1 MSNYQRLISYIYA
14 YEGGIKGK
22 NIGFAKLETRGAQ
35 CRLTVSV
42 KRIYVGGN
50 PIGVYLLSG
59 DKELRIGTLFARNGA
74 GEFRTVVNTQ
84 DVEGSGHSIE
94 ECYGLT
100 VHDTESAWRCYTTI
114 WEDAVAHA
122 AEVELEEVTA
132 EKMGQKNDVRN
143 GAEHDSQ
150 EIQGKMTSEE
160 FPISREIEAEV
171 EREELEQLG
180 ILRIKEKNTECSAEP
195 ELMAGRTGAEPGSR
209 AEAELESEKAEK
221 PGWKLEPE
229 AEPGIESEPEP
240 ELEIESE
247 AEPGL
252 KLEIE
257 SEPEPGPELKSEP
270 ETGLEL
276 ESESELEPEVK
287 PELEMES
294 KSEQESEPEP
304 EQESETGPG
313 SGEEPEAGPETGSEP
328 APEWESLSGMEAAP
342 APSPAASNPVQDPA
356 AENDS
361 RRRFKVVSKEKPLT
375 SSIPSPFRKEE
386 EAKSEE
392 ETWAVLRDRYPKI
405 LAFDYEDGCEILT
418 IKPQDIGLLPRENW
432 IYGSNSFLLHGYY
445 YYRYLILARLN
456 QPGGRGRYLLGVP
469 GHYVSNEKYMASMF
483 GFSDFVLSKKQPPKD
498 SRFGYWYTDIK
509 MSQ

>member
-132 EKMGQKNDVRN
+132 EKMGQKNAVRN
-143 GAEHDSQ
+143 GEERGSQ
-150 EIQGKMTSEE
+150 EIQGKVTSEE

-276 ESESELEPEVK
+276 ESESELEP
-287 PELEMES
+287 
-294 KSEQESEPEP
+294 
-304 EQESETGPG
+304 
-313 SGEEPEAGPETGSEP
+313 
-328 APEWESLSGMEAAP
+328 
-342 APSPAASNPVQDPA
+342 
-356 AENDS
+356 
-361 RRRFKVVSKEKPLT
+361 
-375 SSIPSPFRKEE
+375 
-386 EAKSEE
+386 
-392 ETWAVLRDRYPKI
+392 
-405 LAFDYEDGCEILT
+405 
-418 IKPQDIGLLPRENW
+418 
-432 IYGSNSFLLHGYY
+432 
-445 YYRYLILARLN
+445 
-456 QPGGRGRYLLGVP
+456 
-469 GHYVSNEKYMASMF
+469 
-483 GFSDFVLSKKQPPKD
+483 
-498 SRFGYWYTDIK
+498 
-509 MSQ
+509 

>member
-50 PIGVYLLSG
+50 LIGVYLLSG

-180 ILRIKEKNTECSAEP
+180 ILRIKERNTECSAEP

-221 PGWKLEPE
+221 PGWKPE
-229 AEPGIESEPEP
+229 LGIESEPGPEP
-240 ELEIESE
+240 EIESE

-252 KLEIE
+252 TLEIE
-257 SEPEPGPELKSEP
+257 SERELGPELELEAEPEPKTKLGPGPELEMKSKAEP
-270 ETGLEL
+270 
-276 ESESELEPEVK
+276 
-287 PELEMES
+287 
-294 KSEQESEPEP
+294 
-304 EQESETGPG
+304 
-313 SGEEPEAGPETGSEP
+313 EPEAGPETGSEP

>member
-180 ILRIKEKNTECSAEP
+180 ILRIKERNTECSAEP

-209 AEAELESEKAEK
+209 AEAEPESEKAEK
-221 PGWKLEPE
+221 PGWKPE
-229 AEPGIESEPEP
+229 LGIESEPGPEP
-240 ELEIESE
+240 EIESE

-252 KLEIE
+252 TLEIE
-257 SEPEPGPELKSEP
+257 SETELGPELELEAEPEPKTKLGPGPELEMKSKAEP
-270 ETGLEL
+270 
-276 ESESELEPEVK
+276 
-287 PELEMES
+287 
-294 KSEQESEPEP
+294 
-304 EQESETGPG
+304 
-313 SGEEPEAGPETGSEP
+313 EPEAGPETGSEP

-456 QPGGRGRYLLGVP
+456 QPGGRDRYLLGVP

-498 SRFGYWYTDIK
+498 NRFGYWYTDIK

>member
-180 ILRIKEKNTECSAEP
+180 ILRIKERNTECSAEP

-221 PGWKLEPE
+221 PGRRPE
-229 AEPGIESEPEP
+229 LGIESEPGPEP
-240 ELEIESE
+240 EIESE

-252 KLEIE
+252 TLEIE
-257 SEPEPGPELKSEP
+257 SETELGPELELEAEPEPKTKLGPGPELEMKSKAEP
-270 ETGLEL
+270 
-276 ESESELEPEVK
+276 
-287 PELEMES
+287 
-294 KSEQESEPEP
+294 
-304 EQESETGPG
+304 
-313 SGEEPEAGPETGSEP
+313 EPEAGPETGSEP

-405 LAFDYEDGCEILT
+405 LAFDYEAGCEILT

-456 QPGGRGRYLLGVP
+456 QPGGRDRYLLGVP